1 METSKSKK
9 VFVALSGG
17 VDSAVSAYLLKE
29 QGYDVTGVFMKNWS
43 GDDFGIQDDCPWEED
58 QRSAQEVCEYLK
70 IPFRSFNF
78 EKHYRE
84 SVVNYFFDEYS
95 KGRTPNPDVMCNKE
109 IKFKL
114 FLAKAMEEGA
124 DLIATGHYVRRDQKF
139 NAEDNS
145 EQYNL
150 LKGVD
155 PNKDQSY
162 FLYNITQE
170 QLSKTLFPIGHL
182 QKPEVRKI
190 AEKVGLPNA
199 KRPDSQGICF
209 IGKINVL
216 NFLMS
221 KIPKKT
227 GQIVDIETGDI
238 VGEHN
243 GVYFYTIGQRAKLPN
258 QSEAYFYCDK
268 NVEDNILYVC
278 HGHENPN
285 LFVKKVELE
294 NLHLIGEKL
303 EGSIDNRGG
312 LPSSSSKSSSADKKS
327 STAKSIEFNKEKDYH
342 LSQQNWTQDIMSN
355 ENGNSDSLKNI
366 KEFKMTCMVRYRQ
379 EPQVCNVNIESMV
392 VEFDKPQRG
401 IASGQSIVFY
411 SNDVCLGG
419 GVMKREV

>member
-1 METSKSKK
+1 MKTRINKK
-9 VFVALSGG
+9 VFAALSGG

-78 EKHYRE
+78 EKYYRE

-124 DLIATGHYVRRDQKF
+124 DLIATGHYVRREQGF
-139 NAEDNS
+139 NTEDNTKH
-145 EQYNL
+145 YNL

-155 PNKDQSY
+155 SNKDQSY

-182 QKPEVRKI
+182 EKTKVRKI
-190 AEKVGLPNA
+190 AEEVGLPNA

-216 NFLMS
+216 KFLMS

-227 GQIVDIETGDI
+227 GQIVDIETGNI

-258 QSEAYFYCDK
+258 QPEAYFYCDK
-268 NVEDNILYVC
+268 NVEDNILFVC
-278 HGHENPN
+278 HGHDNPN
-285 LFVKKVELE
+285 LFVQKIALE
-294 NLHLIGEKL
+294 NLHLIN
-303 EGSIDNRGG
+303 SN
-312 LPSSSSKSSSADKKS
+312 
-327 STAKSIEFNKEKDYH
+327 FNIYY
-342 LSQQNWTQDIMSN
+342 LSESN
-355 ENGNSDSLKNI
+355 NL
-366 KEFKMTCMVRYRQ
+366 MCMIRYRQ
-379 EPQVCNVNIESMV
+379 EVQECKINIQEKF
-392 VEFDKPQRG
+392 VEFKKPQRG
-401 IASGQSIVFY
+401 VASGQSVVFY
-411 SNDVCLGG
+411 YNDICLGG
-419 GVMKREV
+419 GVMTRMK

>member
-1 METSKSKK
+1 METSKNKK
-9 VFVALSGG
+9 VFIALSGG

-43 GDDFGIQDDCPWEED
+43 GDDFGIQDECPWEED
-58 QRSAQEVCEYLK
+58 QKSAQEICEYLK

-95 KGRTPNPDVMCNKE
+95 KARTPNPDVMCNKE

-124 DLIATGHYVRRDQKF
+124 DLIATGHYVRRDQKI
-139 NAEDNS
+139 NTANNNEY
-145 EQYNL
+145 YNL

-155 PNKDQSY
+155 SNKDQSY
-162 FLYNITQE
+162 FLYNITQG

-182 QKPEVRKI
+182 EKPEVRKI
-190 AEKVGLPNA
+190 AERVGLPNA

-221 KIPKKT
+221 KIPKKI
-227 GQIVDIETGDI
+227 GHVVDIETGNI

-268 NVEDNILYVC
+268 NVENNILYVC
-278 HGHENPN
+278 HGHNNPN
-285 LFVKKVELE
+285 LFIHKVSLE
-294 NLHLIGEKL
+294 NLHLINNDFN
-303 EGSIDNRGG
+303 IDD
-312 LPSSSSKSSSADKKS
+312 LSKSD
-327 STAKSIEFNKEKDYH
+327 N
-342 LSQQNWTQDIMSN
+342 L
-355 ENGNSDSLKNI
+355 
-366 KEFKMTCMVRYRQ
+366 TCMIRYRQ
-379 EPQVCNVNIESMV
+379 EAQKCTINTSEML
-392 VEFDKPQRG
+392 VEFGKPQRG
-401 IASGQSIVFY
+401 VASGQSIVFY
-411 SNDVCLGG
+411 NNDVCLGG
-419 GVMKREV
+419 GVMKRI